1 MLGSRRSAGRLQ
13 AGDEQCQQARAEA
26 KLPPLQSVEEQQ
38 QAKYE
43 LEYRRQL
50 RQRQSPGCGDD
61 ELY

>member
-1 MLGSRRSAGRLQ
+1 LQ